1 MLTLV
6 VNPIAGNGLAQRT
19 HERVRALLESRGIE
33 YRSFVTQAPG
43 DAEALC
49 RNLARDGAEAV
60 AVLGGDGTL
69 NEVVNG
75 LALSDVTCLLVPCGT
90 GNDFA
95 KAMRLPKEPL
105 AALEAQLS
113 AAPGRIDLG
122 RMNDRVFAN
131 VSGIGFD
138 VEVLRQTV
146 RFKRLGR
153 GILPYLCGVIAAL
166 FRFSPLRAR
175 VAFDGG
181 PETDMRLTI
190 LSIGNGQYIG
200 GGMKAVPDAV
210 IDDGLLDA
218 IAVEGIDSRL
228 KIATLLPRFISGTH
242 ARLPLAHATRCK
254 ALTIHCPGMTVN
266 LDGELIPCDVAK
278 FVLLE
283 NALRVRKCAQNA

>member
-19 HERVRALLESRGIE
+19 HERVRALLESSGIE

-113 AAPGRIDLG
+113 APLGRIDLG

-166 FRFSPLRAR
+166 FRFSPLPLTGAR
-175 VAFDGG
+175 K
-181 PETDMRLTI
+181 PI
-190 LSIGNGQYIG
+190 
-200 GGMKAVPDAV
+200 
-210 IDDGLLDA
+210 
-218 IAVEGIDSRL
+218 
-228 KIATLLPRFISGTH
+228 
-242 ARLPLAHATRCK
+242 
-254 ALTIHCPGMTVN
+254 
-266 LDGELIPCDVAK
+266 
-278 FVLLE
+278 
-283 NALRVRKCAQNA
+283 CA

>member
-49 RNLARDGAEAV
+49 RDFVREGAEAV

-105 AALEAQLS
+105 GTGGAAQRG
-113 AAPGRIDLG
+113 PG
-122 RMNDRVFAN
+122 
-131 VSGIGFD
+131 
-138 VEVLRQTV
+138 
-146 RFKRLGR
+146 
-153 GILPYLCGVIAAL
+153 
-166 FRFSPLRAR
+166 
-175 VAFDGG
+175 
-181 PETDMRLTI
+181 
-190 LSIGNGQYIG
+190 
-200 GGMKAVPDAV
+200 
-210 IDDGLLDA
+210 
-218 IAVEGIDSRL
+218 
-228 KIATLLPRFISGTH
+228 
-242 ARLPLAHATRCK
+242 AH
-254 ALTIHCPGMTVN
+254 
-266 LDGELIPCDVAK
+266 
-278 FVLLE
+278 
-283 NALRVRKCAQNA
+283 

>member
-49 RNLARDGAEAV
+49 RNLAQDGAEAV

-105 AALEAQLS
+105 AALEAQ
-113 AAPGRIDLG
+113 P
-122 RMNDRVFAN
+122 
-131 VSGIGFD
+131 
-138 VEVLRQTV
+138 
-146 RFKRLGR
+146 
-153 GILPYLCGVIAAL
+153 LCA
-166 FRFSPLRAR
+166 RA
-175 VAFDGG
+175 
-181 PETDMRLTI
+181 
-190 LSIGNGQYIG
+190 
-200 GGMKAVPDAV
+200 
-210 IDDGLLDA
+210 
-218 IAVEGIDSRL
+218 
-228 KIATLLPRFISGTH
+228 
-242 ARLPLAHATRCK
+242 LPLTGA
-254 ALTIHCPGMTVN
+254 
-266 LDGELIPCDVAK
+266 
-278 FVLLE
+278 
-283 NALRVRKCAQNA
+283 RKPICA